1 LNKTEN
7 PMVVE
12 CDLEA
17 ELPLLPAELK
27 LVQELL
33 PELLKEMTWLML
45 DEGK

>member
-1 LNKTEN
+1 MNKTES

-12 CDLEA
+12 CDLDT

-33 PELLKEMTWLML
+33 PELLKDMRWLL
-45 DEGK
+45 EDKE

>member
-7 PMVVE
+7 QMVVE
-12 CDLEA
+12 CDLDT

-33 PELLKEMTWLML
+33 PELLKDMRWLL
-45 DEGK
+45 EDKE

>member
-1 LNKTEN
+1 
-7 PMVVE
+7 MVVE

>member
-1 LNKTEN
+1 MNKTEN
-7 PMVVE
+7 PLVVE

-33 PELLKEMTWLML
+33 PELLKDMRWLL
-45 DEGK
+45 EDKE

>member
-1 LNKTEN
+1 MKKTEN

-12 CDLEA
+12 CDLNA

-33 PELLKEMTWLML
+33 PELLKDMRWLL
-45 DEGK
+45 EDKE